1 MIRDV
6 LIEAA
11 SLAAVSAFVGAL
23 IMWAALLTGHLPI

>member
-1 MIRDV
+1 MVREI

-11 SLAAVSAFVGAL
+11 SLAAMSAFVGML